1 MGKESAVAGKDV
13 MVFINGKTTA
23 LATSCSLSMTASTS
37 EAASKDDGIWENSI
51 VTKLGWELKVESL
64 VGESKT
70 SYNELKTAMKA
81 RKPVDIV
88 YGKPSNPNENGVPE
102 DGWKAPTIEYE
113 KGKALITSLERND
126 PNDSNSTMSATFKGV
141 GELQDVGELQE

>member
-1 MGKESAVAGKDV
+1 MGKENAVAGKDV
-13 MVFINGKTTA
+13 MVFIDGETTA

-64 VGESKT
+64 VGESGG
-70 SYNELKTAMKA
+70 SYKKLKAAMKA

-88 YGKPSNPNENGVPE
+88 YGKPANPNENGVPE
-102 DGWKAPTIEYE
+102 EGWEVPTTEYE

-141 GELQDVGELQE
+141 GELQDVTV